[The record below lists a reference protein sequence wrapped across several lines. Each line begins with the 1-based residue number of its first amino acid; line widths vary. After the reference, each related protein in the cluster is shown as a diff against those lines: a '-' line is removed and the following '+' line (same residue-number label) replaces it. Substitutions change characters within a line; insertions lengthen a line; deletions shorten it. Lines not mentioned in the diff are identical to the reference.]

1 MSGQYVN
8 DSGMV
13 IRSDPFSEFDRRV
26 VLLTKDHGK
35 ITAFAKGARRQ
46 NNKLM
51 AATDLFCFGQYR
63 LYPGKE
69 AYTMVDAMPKTYFD
83 ELRNDISA
91 AAYGMYFLDVME
103 YQTRENND
111 EEKLL
116 VLLYMACR
124 ALLKQEIDNRL
135 VKSVFEL
142 KTIALQGVFGDK
154 DDDELKKG
162 LSESALYA
170 IDLVVHTDPKQLFTF
185 MLKDGPLNEF
195 VSFVNNKKSK
205 VFNRHFNS
213 EDMIEVLCM

>member
-13 IRSDPFSEFDRRV
+13 IRSDAYSEYDRRV

-63 LYPGKE
+63 LYPGRE
-69 AYTMVDAMPKTYFD
+69 AYTMVDAVPKTYFD

-116 VLLYMACR
+116 VLLYMACK
-124 ALLKQEIDNRL
+124 ALKKEEIDNRL
-135 VKSVFEL
+135 VKAVFEL
-142 KTIALQGVFGDK
+142 KTIVLQGVYGDK
-154 DDDELKKG
+154 DDEELKKG

-170 IDLVVHTDPKQLFTF
+170 IDVVVHTEPKQLFSF
-185 MLKDGPLNEF
+185 MLKEEPLREF

-205 VFNRHFNS
+205 VWNRHFNS
-213 EDMIEVLCM
+213 EDMIEVLSM

>member
-13 IRSDPFSEFDRRV
+13 IRSDAYSEYDRRV

-63 LYPGKE
+63 LYPGRE
-69 AYTMVDAMPKTYFD
+69 AYTMVDAVPKTYFD

-116 VLLYMACR
+116 VLLYMACM
-124 ALLKQEIDNRL
+124 ALKKEEIDNRL
-135 VKSVFEL
+135 VKAVFEL
-142 KTIALQGVFGDK
+142 KTIVLQGVYGDK
-154 DDDELKKG
+154 DDEELKKG

-170 IDLVVHTDPKQLFTF
+170 IDVVVHTEPKQLFSF
-185 MLKDGPLNEF
+185 MLKEEPLREF

-205 VFNRHFNS
+205 VWNRHFNS
-213 EDMIEVLCM
+213 EDMIEVLSM

>member
-13 IRSDPFSEFDRRV
+13 IRSDAYSEYDRRV

-51 AATDLFCFGQYR
+51 ASTDLFCFGQYR
-63 LYPGKE
+63 LYPGRE
-69 AYTMVDAMPKTYFD
+69 AYTMVDAVPKTYFD

-116 VLLYMACR
+116 VLLYMACM
-124 ALLKQEIDNRL
+124 ALKKEEIDNRL
-135 VKSVFEL
+135 VKAVFEL
-142 KTIALQGVFGDK
+142 KTIVLQGVYGDK
-154 DDDELKKG
+154 DDEELKKG

-170 IDLVVHTDPKQLFTF
+170 IDVVVHTEPKQLFSF
-185 MLKDGPLNEF
+185 MLKEEPLREF

-205 VFNRHFNS
+205 VWNRHFNS
-213 EDMIEVLCM
+213 EDMIEVLSM

>member
-13 IRSDPFSEFDRRV
+13 IRSDAYSEYDRRV

-63 LYPGKE
+63 LYPGRE
-69 AYTMVDAMPKTYFD
+69 AYTMVDAVPKTYFD

-116 VLLYMACR
+116 VLLYMACK
-124 ALLKQEIDNRL
+124 ALKKEEIDNRL
-135 VKSVFEL
+135 VKAVFEL
-142 KTIALQGVFGDK
+142 KTIVLQGVYGDK
-154 DDDELKKG
+154 DDEELKKG

-170 IDLVVHTDPKQLFTF
+170 IDVVVHTDPKQLFSF
-185 MLKDGPLNEF
+185 MLKEEPLREF

-205 VFNRHFNS
+205 VWNRHFNS
-213 EDMIEVLCM
+213 EDMIEVLSM